1 MLWPSDNDDD
11 GTDDSDDIDRNDD
24 EGRADGVQR
33 GLSKC
38 VSTAAEL
45 CRTKS
50 RHSAN
55 RYASN
60 VFPKTMMMMMMMTM
74 MMAMMMMMMMMMTD
88 DDDGDDIVAGT
99 PFLTRISIPAHNESN
114 PTQAHADPAQL
125 LRLF

>member
-1 MLWPSDNDDD
+1 MEDRDARDDDGLVTDNDDD

-24 EGRADGVQR
+24 EGRADGVQG

-74 MMAMMMMMMMMMTD
+74 MMAMMMMMVMT
-88 DDDGDDIVAGT
+88 
-99 PFLTRISIPAHNESN
+99 
-114 PTQAHADPAQL
+114 
-125 LRLF
+125 

>member
-1 MLWPSDNDDD
+1 MEDRDARDDDGLVNDSDDDGTDDSDDNDDD
-11 GTDDSDDIDRNDD
+11 STDDSDDIDRNDD

-60 VFPKTMMMMMMMTM
+60 VFPKTMMMMMVMM
-74 MMAMMMMMMMMMTD
+74 
-88 DDDGDDIVAGT
+88 IYI
-99 PFLTRISIPAHNESN
+99 L
-114 PTQAHADPAQL
+114 
-125 LRLF
+125 